1 MSSEVAFEVTFD
13 LSGETTNDVI
23 ELIQR
28 KIALMEA
35 VNNPI
40 AGNIAVRML
49 EYQLLKKEEIKA
61 QRHEY
66 YLLNKE
72 EIKAKTRAYRELNK
86 DKVNAQKRQYREENR
101 EKFREIGRRYYE
113 RHKDEINARKDIELR
128 RSPFY
133 ELFGTR
139 RKVDQEEIVI
149 TQQTP
154 FSSLF
159 AIRKH

>member
-1 MSSEVAFEVTFD
+1 MPALSNEVKRSARADYMREYR
-13 LSGETTNDVI
+13 
-23 ELIQR
+23 QR
-28 KIALMEA
+28 NKEA
-35 VNNPI
+35 
-40 AGNIAVRML
+40 
-49 EYQLLKKEEIKA
+49 IKA
-61 QRHEY
+61 KKQAY
-66 YLLNKE
+66 YELNKE

-86 DKVNAQKRQYREENR
+86 DKVNAQKRQYLKENR
-101 EKFREIGRRYYE
+101 ELARSINRRYYE
-113 RHKDEINARKDIELR
+113 RHKDEINARKRERRALRKDIELR

>member
-1 MSSEVAFEVTFD
+1 MPA
-13 LSGETTNDVI
+13 LSNE
-23 ELIQR
+23 EKR
-28 KIALMEA
+28 ERRAEYM
-35 VNNPI
+35 
-40 AGNIAVRML
+40 R

-61 QRHEY
+61 KRHEY
-66 YLLNKE
+66 YELNKE
-72 EIKAKTRAYRELNK
+72 EIKAKNLAYRKRNK
-86 DKVNAQKRQYREENR
+86 DKVSAQQRQYREENR

-113 RHKDEINARKDIELR
+113 RHKDEINARKRERRAMRKDIELR

>member
-1 MSSEVAFEVTFD
+1 MPA
-13 LSGETTNDVI
+13 LSNE
-23 ELIQR
+23 EKR
-28 KIALMEA
+28 ERRAEYM
-35 VNNPI
+35 
-40 AGNIAVRML
+40 R
-49 EYQLLKKEEIKA
+49 EYQ
-61 QRHEY
+61 QR
-66 YLLNKE
+66 
-72 EIKAKTRAYRELNK
+72 NK
-86 DKVNAQKRQYREENR
+86 DKVSAQQRQYREEN
-101 EKFREIGRRYYE
+101 REIGRRYYE
-113 RHKDEINARKDIELR
+113 RHKDEINARKRERRAMRKNIELR